1 MKRSRVLFLGA
12 GGCVLLAAIA
22 RFALF
27 GYRFSALCL
36 LCLAAVLAFYGL
48 MARWQT
54 KTAKRL
60 SVVMT
65 CLLGAGLIL
74 FTVAEIPIWRD
85 GHSDVDT
92 DAPYIIVFGAAIH
105 GTTPSLAMTERT
117 EAAFAWLE
125 AHPDGIAVLSGGQGR
140 GEEMTEAEAMYNW
153 LEARGISPD
162 RMLTETLSEN
172 SYENLLFS
180 LRVIADHSGDP
191 NGRVALCS
199 TEYHMCRLSYMA
211 RQLGVMPVRVAA
223 HSTHPTLRLNY
234 AMREAAALWKCWL
247 FGIE

>member
-1 MKRSRVLFLGA
+1 MNRSRILFLGA
-12 GGCVLLAAIA
+12 GASVLLAAVT
-22 RFALF
+22 RFALV

-48 MARWQT
+48 MARRQT
-54 KTAKRL
+54 KRAKRL

-65 CLLGAGLIL
+65 CLLGAGFIL
-74 FTVAEIPIWRD
+74 FTVAEIPIWRE
-85 GHSDVDT
+85 GRSDADT
-92 DAPYIIVFGAAIH
+92 DAPYILVFGAAVH

-117 EAAFAWLE
+117 EAALAWLE

-140 GEEMTEAEAMYNW
+140 GEEMTEAQAMLDW
-153 LEARGISPD
+153 LQARGVSPD
-162 RMLTETLSEN
+162 RMLMETLSES

-180 LRVIADHSGDP
+180 LRVIEDHGGDP

-199 TEYHMCRLSYMA
+199 TEYHMCRLCYMA
-211 RQLGVMPVRVAA
+211 RQLGVTPVRVAA
-223 HSTHPTLRLNY
+223 RSTHPALRLNY
-234 AMREAAALWKCWL
+234 AMREAAAMWKCWL